1 MFVRF
6 REMKAERYG
15 PGERIC
21 AGKCKDRPRV
31 YARHGIGMY
40 VQGRTFLKGCPLK
53 PLCPLAQPRTRL
65 EVSIIETHREGGK
78 VKQEHIA
85 SLGSVVGDGVEAR
98 VWFWQACDERLA
110 SLANRIGP
118 DMHRLRQAIAMR
130 IPEPTREEVDALEMR
145 RWQDL
150 QAGWQGIGD
159 DDRNSIAKDEEA
171 IAETRERI
179 AKLQPVLDSLGA
191 MVKKVQTQLACGNH
205 AFVEAVAQERHAA
218 DLILGQMLTLR
229 VGFQGGKR
237 DYSREP

>member
-85 SLGSVVGDGVEAR
+85 SLGSVVGDGV
-98 VWFWQACDERLA
+98 
-110 SLANRIGP
+110 
-118 DMHRLRQAIAMR
+118 
-130 IPEPTREEVDALEMR
+130 R
-145 RWQDL
+145 RA
-150 QAGWQGIGD
+150 AGKSRKS
-159 DDRNSIAKDEEA
+159 DR
-171 IAETRERI
+171 
-179 AKLQPVLDSLGA
+179 P
-191 MVKKVQTQLACGNH
+191 
-205 AFVEAVAQERHAA
+205 RHASA
-218 DLILGQMLTLR
+218 TPSYR
-229 VGFQGGKR
+229 HAHPR
-237 DYSREP
+237 TYA